1 MSIGYGKLFS
11 TWSSETGYSVEPNL
25 DIENKSRKAYENVKQ
40 PIKQQIVEKQILK
53 SKGVFD
59 NDSTAHLIK
68 KFFVYKL
75 MGSELFINHSLTF
88 INVFYK
94 ILGIRLTNF
103 AINNSVASLFTS
115 GETV

>member
-11 TWSSETGYSVEPNL
+11 NWSPETGYTVESNL
-25 DIENKSRKAYENVKQ
+25 DIENKSRKVYGKDKQ
-40 PIKQQIVEKQILK
+40 SIKQHVVEKQMNK

-59 NDSTAHLIK
+59 NDSTPHLIK

-75 MGSELFINHSLTF
+75 MGSELFINHSLSF
-88 INVFYK
+88 INIFYK

-103 AINNSVASLFTS
+103 AINNTVASLFTS